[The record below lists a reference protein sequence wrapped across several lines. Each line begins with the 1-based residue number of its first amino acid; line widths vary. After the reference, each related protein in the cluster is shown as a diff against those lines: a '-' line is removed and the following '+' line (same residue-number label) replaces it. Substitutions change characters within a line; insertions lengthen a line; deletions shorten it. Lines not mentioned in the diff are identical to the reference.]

1 MNCYIHIPFCR
12 NKCGYCAFYSISGA
26 GEGVIDDYLSGLE
39 RSLVNCKNTEAVST
53 LYFGGG
59 TPTLLSE
66 KQLHRLFNAV
76 EKLDLTA
83 DCEISMEAN
92 PETISAGKI
101 NVIKSFVNRLSCG
114 VQSFSAQQRKIL
126 GRDCSDAALYTA
138 LDLIENAGF
147 AHWNMDLIYAVP
159 GQSCADWEKEL
170 NKAVG
175 FAADHVSCYNLT
187 REEGARLSG
196 LHPVADEAALQ
207 MWYLAEAVL
216 STAGIKRYEISN
228 YAVPGAECRHN
239 INVWRG
245 GKLLAF
251 GPSASGFDGVD
262 RYSWASDLRSFL
274 DGTAPEMDVIS
285 RDRRLDEIFA
295 VNLRTVF
302 GWTAELWGQVPQA
315 DDWTVRLNKAAGLQN
330 EYGKELVEFSDE
342 RISLTSDGLL
352 FWNSIAESLL

>member
-1 MNCYIHIPFCR
+1 M
-12 NKCGYCAFYSISGA
+12 
-26 GEGVIDDYLSGLE
+26 
-39 RSLVNCKNTEAVST
+39 
-53 LYFGGG
+53 
-59 TPTLLSE
+59 
-66 KQLHRLFNAV
+66 
-76 EKLDLTA
+76 
-83 DCEISMEAN
+83 
-92 PETISAGKI
+92 
-101 NVIKSFVNRLSCG
+101 
-114 VQSFSAQQRKIL
+114 
-126 GRDCSDAALYTA
+126 
-138 LDLIENAGF
+138 
-147 AHWNMDLIYAVP
+147 
-159 GQSCADWEKEL
+159 
-170 NKAVG
+170 
-175 FAADHVSCYNLT
+175 
-187 REEGARLSG
+187 
-196 LHPVADEAALQ
+196 
-207 MWYLAEAVL
+207 